1 MKSLTVAR
9 LSLLLAWPSRYL
21 LISTC
26 SALAVGAWEPR
37 VALAQSEEAVSKVK
51 DLNQKA
57 LTAYDNLE
65 LEEARKALTEALQIC
80 AQEGMNEHPW
90 KARTHVHLGAILV
103 GGFQQKELAVKQFQ
117 RALEIQPEIQLTPS
131 LRNPETQA
139 VFDEAKKGGGSKPV
153 ATKPT
158 EAPAEK
164 PPEPAKEEPAGITH
178 QPVATSPVGAKVEIK
193 AKVSKVKFSRLVLAY
208 RPEGATGF
216 LARDMEATGEGW
228 YVARIPEP
236 ATQGGL
242 VQYYIEARDDM
253 GRAVANNGSETEPH
267 VVALGDAAAGVDA
280 ASLVEAEPEAAPA
293 ADETPAG
300 PDKVGFVFGVSVGS
314 GFGYVSGSPEVNP
327 TVADDDG
334 DPNTPAADINFSGV
348 AASKLG
354 HLNIEAGYA
363 IRPGFILSLQARMQ
377 KVSGATEAFSVVDS
391 NGTTKKFSPATGAV
405 SVFGKATWLL
415 GAPGSIRPFVSVMG
429 GGGELRH
436 VVDIGDKRAD
446 CGPLPMPE
454 VGIDPNDSATL
465 PNQKCVDTVKSGP
478 LLVGGS
484 AGLILKLADSV
495 GVTAGLNGIVGIP
508 NFALHADLN
517 LGMLLLL

>member
-1 MKSLTVAR
+1 MKSLTVACPSFVSR
-9 LSLLLAWPSRYL
+9 CLLVA
-21 LISTC
+21 
-26 SALAVGAWEPR
+26 ALAVAVTGAWAPR
-37 VALAQSEEAVSKVK
+37 PAFAQSEEAISKVK

-57 LTAYDNLE
+57 LTSYDNLE

-103 GGFQQKELAVKQFQ
+103 GGFQQKEMAIKQFQ

-139 VFDEAKKGGGSKPV
+139 VFDEAKKGGSGKPATAKPV
-153 ATKPT
+153 ETPV
-158 EAPAEK
+158 EK
-164 PPEPAKEEPAGITH
+164 PVEPAKEDPAGISH
-178 QPVATSPVGAKVEIK
+178 QPVATSPGGAKVEIK
-193 AKVSKVKFSRLVLAY
+193 AKVTKVKFARVVLAY

-216 LARDMEATGEGW
+216 LARDMDASGDGW
-228 YVARIPEP
+228 FSARIPEP

-280 ASLVEAEPEAAPA
+280 SSLVEAEPEEAPSA
-293 ADETPAG
+293 ADAPAG
-300 PDKVGFVFGVSVGS
+300 PDKVGFVFGLSVGS
-314 GFGYVSGSPEVNP
+314 GLGYVSGSPEVNP
-327 TVADDDG
+327 TEVDTDG
-334 DPNTPAADINFSGV
+334 DNTTRPADINFSGV
-348 AASKLG
+348 APAKLG
-354 HLNIEAGYA
+354 HLNVEAGYA
-363 IRPGFILSLQARMQ
+363 IRPGFIVSVQARIQ
-377 KVSGATEAFSVVDS
+377 KVSGATEAYSVVD
-391 NGTTKKFSPATGAV
+391 NEGTTKKFSPATGAF

-415 GAPGSIRPFVSVMG
+415 GAPGTIRPFVSVLG

-436 VVDIGDKRAD
+436 VVDIGDRRSD

-454 VGIDPNDSATL
+454 AGIDPGNPDTQPSD
-465 PNQKCVDTVKSGP
+465 KCIDTVKSGP
-478 LLVGGS
+478 LIVGGS

-517 LGMLLLL
+517 LGMLFML